1 MRALRTRAGWLF
13 VLMVLAGL
21 FLPQVLHSPYYLGL
35 LINGLVLAV
44 AAVGI
49 GFLMHQCG
57 YVMFGV
63 AAFMGLPAYLLGI
76 GSNMLGLNLHVA
88 VLFAVAGSTLF
99 ALAAGALVVRARPL
113 PFAMLTLALAQ
124 MLRSASMLRVTR
136 PLTGG
141 DDGLTM
147 QFNGTFLGLTQA
159 ELGKPDSF
167 WPLAWLALCA
177 VLALAWL
184 ASHSRFGR
192 VLRATQSNEERM
204 RFSGFDTYLPRLKAF
219 VLASFMVSIAGVLM
233 GLNAAYV
240 SPEALDFAT
249 GGHALVAMLIGGA
262 ASVSGPVL
270 GALLYTWGQDA
281 FGATGYLE
289 LLTGVAVV
297 VMIAAFPQGAM
308 GFVLQTVRR
317 LLGKGT
323 PKPGAEHGAIPGAT
337 PGAIAGAITGAVP
350 AAQPSDQPGGVSRA
364 AH

>member
-1 MRALRTRAGWLF
+1 VNILSQVLRTRAGMAFGL
-13 VLMVLAGL
+13 VALLGL
-21 FLPQVLHSPYYLGL
+21 FLPQLLHSPYYLGL

-57 YVMFGV
+57 FVMFGV

-76 GSNMLGLNLHVA
+76 ASNVWGWNVHAA
-88 VLFAVAGSTLF
+88 VLFALVGSTLF
-99 ALAAGALVVRARPL
+99 ALLTGALVVRARPL

-124 MLRSASMLRVTR
+124 MLRSASMLRPLR

-147 QFNGTFLGLTQA
+147 NFNGSFLGLTQT
-159 ELGKPDSF
+159 ELGKATTF
-167 WPLAWLALCA
+167 WPLAWVALCA

-192 VLRATQSNEERM
+192 VLRATQANEERM
-204 RFSGFDTYLPRLKAF
+204 RFSGFDTYWPRLKAF
-219 VLASFMVSIAGVLM
+219 VLASFMVSVAGVLM

-262 ASVSGPVL
+262 ASVTGPVL

-289 LLTGVAVV
+289 LLTGIAVV

-317 LLGKGT
+317 VLGK
-323 PKPGAEHGAIPGAT
+323 KQ
-337 PGAIAGAITGAVP
+337 
-350 AAQPSDQPGGVSRA
+350 AADHA